1 MHNINVVDAIL
12 EATQD
17 SELAARISFM
27 IKPSRF
33 SELDDDDGSISY
45 WGSDNNG

>member
-1 MHNINVVDAIL
+1 MVGVIDAIR
-12 EATQD
+12 EATGD

-27 IKPSRF
+27 IKPSRL

-45 WGSDNNG
+45 WESDNNG